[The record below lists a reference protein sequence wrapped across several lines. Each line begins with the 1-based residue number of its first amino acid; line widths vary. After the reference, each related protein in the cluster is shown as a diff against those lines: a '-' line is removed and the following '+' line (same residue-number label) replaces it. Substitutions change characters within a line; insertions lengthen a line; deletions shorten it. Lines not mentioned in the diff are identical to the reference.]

1 LKLLSNCHTHSD
13 FCDGKDSPYE
23 IARYAVTL
31 GMSDLGFSSH
41 SYIPFD
47 DECHGILNEAEYI
60 SEIGRLK
67 EIFSENLYISCG
79 IELDSMSSS
88 VSSMDK
94 KYDYIIQSVHYL
106 CNSSGI
112 PVSIDNTIGEL
123 EGLIYERY
131 DGKFDNLAEDYFQ
144 AVLDSVISSKA
155 DIVAHYDLITKF
167 EKECTLI
174 DENSKRY
181 RNAAIDVLDTIVDF
195 ISSYGGMFEVNTGAM
210 ARGYKTNPYP
220 SDFILKRLCERDAR
234 VIITSDSHSKENL
247 LYGFDPAHDY
257 LLNAGFKS
265 MAVFKKGRFV
275 EVSI

>member
-1 LKLLSNCHTHSD
+1 LKLLSNCHTHSN

-23 IARYAVTL
+23 IARHAILL

-47 DECHGILNEAEYI
+47 RECHGILNEAEYI

-88 VSSMDK
+88 VSNIDK
-94 KYDYIIQSVHYL
+94 KYDFIIQSVHYL
-106 CNSSGI
+106 CNSKGI
-112 PVSIDNTIGEL
+112 PVSIDNTCGEL
-123 EGLIYERY
+123 EGLINDRY
-131 DGKFDNLAEDYFQ
+131 GGKFDDLAENYFQ
-144 AVLDSVISSKA
+144 AVFDSVISSKA

-167 EKECTLI
+167 EKECALI

-181 RNAAIDVLDTIVDF
+181 RNTAIDVLDKIADF
-195 ISSYGGMFEVNTGAM
+195 VSGYGGMFEVNTGAM

-220 SDFILKRLCERDAR
+220 SDFLLKRLCERGAR

-247 LYGFDPAHDY
+247 LYGFDRALDY
-257 LLNAGFKS
+257 LMYAGFKS